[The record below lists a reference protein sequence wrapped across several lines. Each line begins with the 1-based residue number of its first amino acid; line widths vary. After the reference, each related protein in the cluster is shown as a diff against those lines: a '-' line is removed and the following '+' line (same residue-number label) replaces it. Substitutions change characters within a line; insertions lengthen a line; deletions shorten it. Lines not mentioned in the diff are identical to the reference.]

1 MVSKNNLQR
10 CGLPGFSFS
19 TLVKI
24 KVEKS
29 LDKNLRSK
37 HLAEVF
43 KMFLFFGILK
53 NKWSFAY
60 ERIFFALYNLVAIMA
75 NLANIPNIF
84 SLTSVTRFYFLT
96 LPINYSKVINICLF
110 ISIACP
116 AFLNKFLGR
125 SFIYKRT
132 QV

>member
-60 ERIFFALYNLVAIMA
+60 ERIFLALYNLVAIIA
-75 NLANIPNIF
+75 NQANIPNIF
-84 SLTSVTRFYFLT
+84 SLTSVTRFYFSNLT
-96 LPINYSKVINICLF
+96 HKLL
-110 ISIACP
+110 
-116 AFLNKFLGR
+116 
-125 SFIYKRT
+125 
-132 QV
+132 

>member
-60 ERIFFALYNLVAIMA
+60 ERIFLALYNLVAIIA
-75 NLANIPNIF
+75 NQANITNIF

-96 LPINYSKVINICLF
+96 LPINYSKVIICLF

-125 SFIYKRT
+125 SFIYKRRR
-132 QV
+132 V